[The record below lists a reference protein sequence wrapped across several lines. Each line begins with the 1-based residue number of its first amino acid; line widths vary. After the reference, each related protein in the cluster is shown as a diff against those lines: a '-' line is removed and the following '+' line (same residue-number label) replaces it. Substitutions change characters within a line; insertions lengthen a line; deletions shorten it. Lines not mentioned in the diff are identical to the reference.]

1 MNFSLLKIEEIL
13 KLQEEGRIKPQE
25 VWDFFQ
31 RRIQHWQPKI
41 NAFITLVKKLEGN
54 GVTVGVKDNI
64 AVRGLPTTCASKILH
79 NYIAPYSATAW
90 ERLEAQGFS
99 LAGKTNLDEFAM
111 GSSTEKSYFGP
122 TRNPWDL
129 DRTPGGSSGGSA
141 AAVAAG
147 MVKFALGSD
156 TGGSVRQPASF
167 CGVVGFKPTYGRISR
182 FGLVAF
188 ASSLDQIGI
197 ISSNVRD
204 AAYVFSTI
212 AGDDP
217 KDSTTS
223 SKPVPKFQEIFSAE
237 AGSFTFAYPDDKVLQ
252 RAEEEV
258 RKEFMEFI
266 SLAEK
271 VGGRGRELSMPL
283 LEYAIEAYYIVANA
297 EASSNLARYDG
308 VRYGAREEAESLLEM
323 YLKTR
328 TSGFDDEVKRRILT
342 GGFVLS
348 RGYYDDY
355 YGKAVAYRRKLASFM
370 EELFSEVD
378 FLLLPTTPHVAFKI
392 GEKQD
397 PIEMY
402 MEDFFTVFVNLA
414 GLPAISIP
422 WKLLGEGLPIGFQ
435 IVSRW
440 YNEIGMFRLAERL
453 ERAIDFKN
461 KLILKEV

>member
-1 MNFSLLKIEEIL
+1 MNFSLLEIEEIL
-13 KLQEEGRIKPQE
+13 KLQEEGRVKPQE

-31 RRIQHWQPKI
+31 RRIQHWEPRV
-41 NAFITLVKKLEGN
+41 NAFITLVKDLKGN
-54 GVTVGVKDNI
+54 GVAVGVKDNI
-64 AVRGLPTTCASKILH
+64 TVKGLPTTCASKILR

-90 ERLEAQGFS
+90 DRLEARGFS

-111 GSSTEKSYFGP
+111 GSSTEKSCFGP

-129 DRTPGGSSGGSA
+129 ERTPGGSSGGSA

-197 ISSNVRD
+197 ISNNVQD
-204 AAYVFSTI
+204 AAYVFSII
-212 AGDDP
+212 AGEDP
-217 KDSTTS
+217 RDSTTS
-223 SKPVPKFQEIFSAE
+223 SRPVPKFQDMFGGEG
-237 AGSFTFAYPDDKVLQ
+237 GSFTFAYPGEEVLG

-258 RKEFMEFI
+258 RREFVEFI
-266 SLAEK
+266 KLAEK
-271 VGGRGRELSMPL
+271 IGGRGKEIPMTL
-283 LEYAIEAYYIVANA
+283 LEYAIEAYYIVTNA

-308 VRYGAREEAESLLEM
+308 VRYGTRQEAETLLEM
-323 YLKTR
+323 YLRTR

-348 RGYYDDY
+348 RGFYDDY
-355 YGKAVAYRRKLASFM
+355 YGKAVAYRKRLASFM

-392 GEKQD
+392 GERQD

-422 WKLLGEGLPIGFQ
+422 WKLLGKGLPIGFQ

-440 YNEIGMFRLAERL
+440 YNEIGMFHIAERL